1 MFATNKITTPYSND
15 LFKTNELLMEIPL
28 YRNMSDRNQE
38 LEDHVNMLKCN
49 INYFEEANRKLL
61 KKIEKL
67 KSKNKSLRKGKSKP
81 EPACEKDLPDDVVYI
96 KQEKILAPIIVI
108 TDDEVQEPAIKM
120 VIEETEIVKTKEDEL
135 EEEEEDELEED
146 DEEELEEDEEEL
158 EEDEEDANVVIV
170 ATEETE
176 EVELEETEEVVEE
189 TEEVELEETEEVVEE
204 TEEVVEETEEVVEE
218 TEEVVEETEEVEA
231 AEEETEEVELEET
244 EEAAEESEE
253 SEDVYEIVI
262 NGKTYYVSNE
272 QDSIIYAADEN
283 GDVSIEAGL
292 YKNGKPV
299 FH

>member
-81 EPACEKDLPDDVVYI
+81 EPACEKDLTDDVVYI
-96 KQEKILAPIIVI
+96 KQEKISAPIIVI

-120 VIEETEIVKTKEDEL
+120 VIEETEIVKTKELEDDL
-135 EEEEEDELEED
+135 EEEELED
-146 DEEELEEDEEEL
+146 DEEELEDNEEEEEL
-158 EEDEEDANVVIV
+158 EDDEDANVVIV

-176 EVELEETEEVVEE
+176 EEVVEE
-189 TEEVELEETEEVVEE
+189 TEEVELEETEEVELEETEEVEEE
-204 TEEVVEETEEVVEE
+204 TEEVVEETEEVVE
-218 TEEVVEETEEVEA
+218 A
-231 AEEETEEVELEET
+231 EEVELEET

-272 QDSIIYAADEN
+272 QDSVIYAADEN